1 MNKVHTVLI
10 VDDIIVNRTLLSC
23 LIESFGF
30 NVVLAENGKVALDLI
45 QVNPPD
51 IILLDIIMPV
61 MNGFEVLEHIK
72 QDSALKDIPIL
83 VISAMDDMDN
93 IIKGIELGA
102 DDYLVKPFDSL
113 ILKVRV
119 TTCLQKKYQHDIEK
133 YCHEQIKF
141 ERDELNAGLQRQ
153 LKEIAQS
160 EASLL
165 LGMCKIAELY
175 DVRINE
181 HLNRIREY
189 CKTLALQLRSYSK
202 YDDIIDDEFVDVLY
216 KASSLHDIG
225 NIVVPREIL
234 LKPGSLTAIE
244 FEIIKSHTQQG
255 EQVLIDLS
263 KEHPSNDLLSMGAQI
278 AGCHHEKWDGTGYP
292 RHLKGSEIPL
302 SARILALCDVYDA
315 LTSKRPYKEAFS
327 HEESKNIIFEA
338 SGTHFDP
345 DIVKAFI
352 DCETLFLEIKEK
364 INYDET
370 NK

>member
-10 VDDIIVNRTLLSC
+10 VDDILVNRMLLSG

-30 NVVLAENGKVALDLI
+30 KAVLAENGRVALDLI
-45 QVNPPD
+45 QVITPD

-72 QDSALKDIPIL
+72 SDSALKDIPIL

-102 DDYLVKPFDSL
+102 DDYLVKPFDSS

-119 TTCLQKKYQHDIEK
+119 TTCLQKKYQRDMEK
-133 YCHEQIKF
+133 YFHEQIKF

-153 LKEIAQS
+153 LNEIAQS

-165 LGMCKIAELY
+165 FGMCKIAELF
-175 DVRINE
+175 DVTISE

-189 CKTLALQLRSYSK
+189 CKTLALQLRSYSI
-202 YDDIIDDEFVDVLY
+202 YEDIIDDAFVDVLY
-216 KASSLHDIG
+216 KASALHDIG
-225 NIVVPREIL
+225 NIAIPREIL
-234 LKPGSLTAIE
+234 LKPGRLTDTE
-244 FEIIKSHTQQG
+244 FEIMKSHTQQG
-255 EQVLIDLS
+255 EQVLIDVS
-263 KEHPSNDLLSMGAQI
+263 SEHPSNELLSMGAQI

-292 RHLKGSEIPL
+292 RRLKGSEIPL
-302 SARILALCDVYDA
+302 PARILALCDVYDA

-327 HEESKNIIFEA
+327 HEEGKKIIVEG

-352 DCETLFLEIKEK
+352 SCDTLFIEIKEK
-364 INYDET
+364 FNDADT
-370 NK
+370 